1 MMKRTS
7 FFGVSCRRS
16 CMSSKNHL
24 TSVSSALAVGAWTWD
39 YSDTKWF
46 ALETNRDHSVTFEIA
61 LSTEFWTVLL
71 IMMATPF
78 LLNYYCP
85 Q

>member
-1 MMKRTS
+1 
-7 FFGVSCRRS
+7 
-16 CMSSKNHL
+16 MSSKNHL

-61 LSTEFWTVLL
+61 LSTEFWTLLLTMKATLVLL
-71 IMMATPF
+71 RDS
-78 LLNYYCP
+78 CP